1 MGSPDASTPSMGGM
15 LETLA
20 TDDASGVVP
29 AGPRRLVRPLD
40 RAQVAGVA
48 SGLGEHLGVSPLMLR
63 AAFAVLAAWQLVGVV
78 AYLVLW
84 LIIPPATG
92 PRAAPGVDAAT
103 RQGMRTAEASG
114 PRGADVGQLIAL
126 ALVAGGGLWLLQVLG
141 WGADLRW
148 LAAGTLGSLAA
159 GLVWWQADRA
169 QGTPSEQANGWR
181 SWARTV
187 AAHWTIVL
195 AHIVAVTALGAS
207 ITLVLI
213 QLPQLGTL
221 GILLL
226 GLGLL
231 VAGLALLAAPWVLR
245 ARRAL
250 VRMREEKLLSD
261 ARADMAAH
269 LHDSVLQ
276 TLALIQRQSTDAREV
291 SRLARRQERELREW
305 LYGEAEEADTLRAAL
320 LEAALEVEDNFPVQV
335 ETVTVGDDVELT
347 PALRELVRAAREAMQ
362 NAAKHAGVPT
372 VDVYAE
378 VGEDLVEVFVRDR
391 GRGFDTENIA
401 DDRMGVRGSILD
413 RMARHHGVARIRSS
427 AERGTEVTLEMR
439 R

>member
-347 PALRELVRAAREAMQ
+347 PALRELVRAAREAMR

>member
-1 MGSPDASTPSMGGM
+1 M
-15 LETLA
+15 LEA
-20 TDDASGVVP
+20 SANDDSLSVIP
-29 AGPRRLVRPLD
+29 TGPRHLVRPLE

-48 SGLGEHLGVSPLMLR
+48 AGLGDHIGVSPLMLR
-63 AAFAVLAAWQLVGVV
+63 AAFAVLAAWQLVGVA
-78 AYLVLW
+78 AYLILW
-84 LIIPPATG
+84 LLIPPATG
-92 PRAAPGVDAAT
+92 VRAAPGVDAAT
-103 RQGMRTAEASG
+103 RRGLRTAEASG

-126 ALVAGGGLWLLQVLG
+126 GLVAGGGLWLLQVLG
-141 WGADLRW
+141 WGPQLPW
-148 LAAGTLGSLAA
+148 LLAGGLGALAA

-195 AHIVAVTALGAS
+195 AHIVAVVAVGAS
-207 ITLVLI
+207 ITLVLL
-213 QLPQLGTL
+213 QLPQVGTL
-221 GILLL
+221 GVLLL

-250 VRMREEKLLSD
+250 GRLREAKLLSD

-276 TLALIQRQSTDAREV
+276 TLALIQRQSTDPREV

-305 LYGEAEEADTLRAAL
+305 LYGEAEEADTLRGAL
-320 LEAALEVEDNFPVQV
+320 LEAALEVEDNFPVTV

-347 PALRELVRAAREAMQ
+347 PALRELVRAAREAMR
-362 NAAKHAGVPT
+362 NAAKHSGAPL

-391 GRGFDTENIA
+391 GRGFDTDDIA

>member
-245 ARRAL
+245 ARRPL

-347 PALRELVRAAREAMQ
+347 PALRELVRAAREAMR